1 MFTFIDCQVDVGFET
16 SNQFNIIRTMP
27 FLDLLEK
34 KHLKIEEVFED
45 SDQEVLHVKELD

>member
-1 MFTFIDCQVDVGFET
+1 MFTFIDCQEDVGFEV
-16 SNQFNIIRTMP
+16 SNKFNIIRTMP

-34 KHLKIEEVFED
+34 KDFIIEEVFRE